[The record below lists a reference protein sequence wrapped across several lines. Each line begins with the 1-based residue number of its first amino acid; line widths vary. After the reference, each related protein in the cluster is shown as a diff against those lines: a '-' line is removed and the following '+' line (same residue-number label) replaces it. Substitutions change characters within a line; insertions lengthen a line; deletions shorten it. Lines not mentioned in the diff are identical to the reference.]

1 MQKVG
6 YAYDY
11 SYGKILDSI
20 TLSIALKQLSGVQ
33 ENKLDKEM
41 SQKFQTLV

>member
-11 SYGKILDSI
+11 SHGKVLDPI
-20 TLSIALKQLSGVQ
+20 TLSIALKQISSI
-33 ENKLDKEM
+33 EESKLDSEA
-41 SQKFQTLV
+41 